1 MKNVDSKRQGHEL
14 HLPRLDQ
21 CIFYSQ
27 GRQAAVSGNTVPRRT
42 SKNLKLFVKNLKKQL
57 HHIYFFSVVSRYV
70 RKDGSR
76 HCCREVRCRLSH
88 PSSLHVYLASLW
100 LLAVCLFIS
109 FRLQPAMHHPPPQ
122 KRCYLKV
129 KDKDCNNPAVCP
141 NAGTRAV

>member
-42 SKNLKLFVKNLKKQL
+42 SKNLKLFVQNLKKQL
-57 HHIYFFSVVSRYV
+57 HHIYFLVSHATFAKMGRDIVVGRYV
-70 RKDGSR
+70 AG
-76 HCCREVRCRLSH
+76 CPT

-100 LLAVCLFIS
+100 LLAMCLFIS

-129 KDKDCNNPAVCP
+129 KEKDCNNPAVCP